1 MRIVLPGA
9 LPDPREARELTT
21 YLASTAPTLLGWLQR
36 GRATATPADPADAGC
51 TPLEQWQLAVCGFQ
65 PQTGQNLAAGL
76 GPLLAPDATAPNQTV
91 WLAEL
96 LHVSPSRDCAPL
108 LPAPDPAITPHQS
121 IPFLRSD
128 PKQIS

>member
-76 GPLLAPDATAPNQTV
+76 GPLLAADATEPNQPV

-96 LHVSPSRDCAPL
+96 VHVSPSRDGAAL
-108 LPAPDPAITPHQS
+108 LPAHELAIDRKSTRLNSSH
-121 IPFLRSD
+121 
-128 PKQIS
+128 